1 MDVGFLGN
9 KFLALSFAK
18 RREAFTTLNHSI
30 MHSTGELK
38 KKMKRGVLDF
48 LPLILLAEMKV
59 LSVLLGMISP
69 VLSNAVLE

>member
-1 MDVGFLGN
+1 
-9 KFLALSFAK
+9 
-18 RREAFTTLNHSI
+18 

-69 VLSNAVLE
+69 VLSNAALE